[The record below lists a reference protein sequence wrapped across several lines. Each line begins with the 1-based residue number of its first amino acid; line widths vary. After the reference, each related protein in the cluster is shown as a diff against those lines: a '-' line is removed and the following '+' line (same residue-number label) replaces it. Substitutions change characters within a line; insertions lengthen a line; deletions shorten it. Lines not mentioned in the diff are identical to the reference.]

1 MTVNQ
6 CKVSVI
12 VINSIFLYYSVIW
25 LKMEGDLKMDILK
38 GKRYDIMNVLWEEGR
53 PLSAFEINDIA
64 PELKMPT
71 VRRCLELLLKE
82 NLIQVAGTSM
92 NGKVYA
98 RNYTPLLSREDYLK
112 GNAKS
117 RKINPVEMMNALLE
131 SDGITV
137 EELEKLQELIDK
149 KRAELES
156 R

>member
-1 MTVNQ
+1 
-6 CKVSVI
+6 
-12 VINSIFLYYSVIW
+12 
-25 LKMEGDLKMDILK
+25 MEGDLKMDILK

-117 RKINPVEMMNALLE
+117 RKINPVEINLLR
-131 SDGITV
+131 IRNLFFQKFIHLFLCIWTIPIII
-137 EELEKLQELIDK
+137 LII
-149 KRAELES
+149 
-156 R
+156 

>member
-1 MTVNQ
+1 
-6 CKVSVI
+6 
-12 VINSIFLYYSVIW
+12 
-25 LKMEGDLKMDILK
+25 MDILK
-38 GKRYDIMNVLWEEGR
+38 GKRYDIMNVLWEAGR

-82 NLIQVAGTSM
+82 KLIEVAGTSM

-117 RKINPVEMMNALLE
+117 RKITPVEMMTALLE
-131 SDGITV
+131 TDGIT
-137 EELEKLQELIDK
+137 E
-149 KRAELES
+149 AELEQLQDLLDRKRIELKS
-156 R
+156 KES

>member
-1 MTVNQ
+1 
-6 CKVSVI
+6 
-12 VINSIFLYYSVIW
+12 
-25 LKMEGDLKMDILK
+25 MDILK

-53 PLSAFEINDIA
+53 PINDIA

>member
-1 MTVNQ
+1 
-6 CKVSVI
+6 
-12 VINSIFLYYSVIW
+12 
-25 LKMEGDLKMDILK
+25 
-38 GKRYDIMNVLWEEGR
+38 MNVLWEEGR

-82 NLIQVAGTSM
+82 KLIEVAGTSM

-117 RKINPVEMMNALLE
+117 RKITPVEMMTALLE
-131 SDGITV
+131 TDGIT
-137 EELEKLQELIDK
+137 E
-149 KRAELES
+149 AELEQLQDLLDRKRIELKS
-156 R
+156 KKS

>member
-1 MTVNQ
+1 
-6 CKVSVI
+6 
-12 VINSIFLYYSVIW
+12 
-25 LKMEGDLKMDILK
+25 
-38 GKRYDIMNVLWEEGR
+38 MNVLWEEGR

-82 NLIQVAGTSM
+82 KLIEVAGTSM

-117 RKINPVEMMNALLE
+117 RKITPVEMMTALLE
-131 SDGITV
+131 TDGIT
-137 EELEKLQELIDK
+137 ETELEQLQDLLDRKRIELK
-149 KRAELES
+149 SKES
-156 R
+156 